1 MSSATS
7 IDGPGSGATEGK
19 ISTND
24 TAVAA
29 GEPARSA
36 SDATRDQFKPWHFFV
51 LVSLIAATAAVVMA
65 RQSRPEHLVLISITI
80 GAAGFAAAA
89 LYRMLWPLVSS
100 DAASSVG
107 PITGSM
113 RAILEREK
121 MLTLRAIKDLEFD
134 RAMGKVSAADF
145 DEMVG
150 RLRARAI
157 TLMKQLDAGGSVYR
171 EMIERE
177 LQARVRKTPARRP
190 GNRRRLTR
198 ARSAHAGPQ
207 TIPMPRSAS
216 AAGRGS
222 RRPRG
227 RDHANTGPSRRGGR
241 ARRAAGRR
249 RAGRRAAGRAADVR
263 CSTAGWRS
271 AGRHGHRACP
281 PWR

>member
-7 IDGPGSGATEGK
+7 IDRPGSGATEGK

-24 TAVAA
+24 TALAA
-29 GEPARSA
+29 GEAARSA

-107 PITGSM
+107 PLTGSM

-145 DEMVG
+145 DEMAG

-177 LQARVRKTPARRP
+177 LQARVRKTPAARP
-190 GNRRRLTR
+190 TPAGEDAGAPSGKPSSTD
-198 ARSAHAGPQ
+198 ARSICACGTANDPD
-207 TIPMPRSAS
+207 
-216 AAGRGS
+216 AAFCKRCG
-222 RRPRG
+222 
-227 RDHANTGPSRRGGR
+227 
-241 ARRAAGRR
+241 ARLEAA
-249 RAGRRAAGRAADVR
+249 AQ
-263 CSTAGWRS
+263 
-271 AGRHGHRACP
+271 P
-281 PWR
+281 